1 MTWQWNNIGEWS
13 RYQQRFALAL
23 SGIISSIL
31 LYFIFLNAPLA
42 SQTRL
47 QHKIQTLTLQTTPQ
61 ENIDVDR
68 PQQQPEKDLHD
79 IYISRQHLAS
89 WLNVVA
95 QLAQQHHL
103 ILQTSEALLPITAN
117 FYNELPIH
125 LRLLGSY
132 PDLTC
137 FVAQLTELKPLFLA
151 ANFTLEPKNQGNLDN
166 LVLLDLTL
174 HTFSQNAK
182 TREENTI
189 FTAPAI
195 KKIILPLKQ
204 DPFAHNIAAMSV
216 SKNNFLQLD
225 FQDISVRSALQNLAK
240 VANINIIISD
250 KVQSKI
256 SVHLQNITWQE
267 ALNVILQ
274 TEGLGQRKIGHSILV
289 APLPELL
296 TYDKQQVQI
305 QDDLKNARALQ
316 TNTFQLKYGKAQTY
330 YDTLKNSTNTLL
342 SPRGKVV
349 VNPRTNFLWV
359 EDHSD
364 NLKRIRQ
371 YIEQTDVALR
381 QVEIEARIVT
391 VDKSYEQQ
399 LGIKWNV
406 QGSSVATPQ
415 GSGNRAFNL
424 DLGAGAIDGTKPGS
438 IALATL
444 ANDVLI
450 GLELSAL
457 EAEGNGEVL
466 SSPRLLT
473 ADQQEAIIEQ
483 GQEIPYQ
490 ENAGGSTG
498 ATTTSFKQ
506 AVLRLKVTPQII
518 SDDKLLL
525 RLEVNQDAKS
535 RDTSKDGIPLIDTRH
550 ISTNILIHNGETVV
564 LGGIYERN
572 KSDSVTRIPFISD
585 VPIIGNLF
593 KHRRISDQRNE
604 LLIFVTPRIVSQ

>member
-1 MTWQWNNIGEWS
+1 
-13 RYQQRFALAL
+13 
-23 SGIISSIL
+23 
-31 LYFIFLNAPLA
+31 
-42 SQTRL
+42 
-47 QHKIQTLTLQTTPQ
+47 LT
-61 ENIDVDR
+61 
-68 PQQQPEKDLHD
+68 
-79 IYISRQHLAS
+79 
-89 WLNVVA
+89 
-95 QLAQQHHL
+95 
-103 ILQTSEALLPITAN
+103 
-117 FYNELPIH
+117 
-125 LRLLGSY
+125 
-132 PDLTC
+132 
-137 FVAQLTELKPLFLA
+137 PLFLSA
-151 ANFTLEPKNQGNLDN
+151 DFSLQTKALGETDQRLI
-166 LVLLDLTL
+166 LDLNL
-174 HTFSQNAK
+174 YAFAPNQESELAK
-182 TREENTI
+182 TQFVT
-189 FTAPAI
+189 P
-195 KKIILPLKQ
+195 PLKNINLNLSK
-204 DPFAHNIAAMSV
+204 DPFTSSTIQRDV
-216 SKNNFLQLD
+216 STTNLLNLN
-225 FQDISVRSALQNLAK
+225 FQDIAVRSALQRIAEFAK
-240 VANINIIISD
+240 VNIIVSD
-250 KVQSKI
+250 KVQGNVSL
-256 SVHLQNITWQE
+256 HLHQVTWQE
-267 ALNVILQ
+267 ALKIICQ
-274 TEGLGQRKIGHSILV
+274 TQGLGQRNIGNSILV
-289 APLPELL
+289 APLSELL
-296 TYDKQQVQI
+296 TYDKQQLQI
-305 QDDLKNARALQ
+305 QDDLKNSQPLK
-316 TNTFQLKYGKAQTY
+316 TNTFQLKYGKAQAY
-330 YDTLKNSTNTLL
+330 YDTFKNSTNTLL

-349 VNPRTNFLWV
+349 VNPRTNFLLV
-359 EDHSD
+359 EDLSD

-391 VDKSYEQQ
+391 IDKSYEQQ

-406 QGSSVATPQ
+406 QAAPVTTAQ
-415 GSGNRAFNL
+415 GSGGRGFNL

-490 ENAGGSTG
+490 ENAGGATG

-518 SDDKLLL
+518 SDNKLLL

-550 ISTNILIHNGETVV
+550 ISTNILINNGETVV

-572 KSDSVTRIPFISD
+572 KSDSITRIPFISD
-585 VPIIGNLF
+585 VPLIGNLF